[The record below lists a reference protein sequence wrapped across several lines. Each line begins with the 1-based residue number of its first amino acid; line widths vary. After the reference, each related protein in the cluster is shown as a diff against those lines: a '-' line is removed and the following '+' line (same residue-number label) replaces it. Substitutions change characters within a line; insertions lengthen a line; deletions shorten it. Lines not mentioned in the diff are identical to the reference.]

1 MFNEAPEMMEYVFKT
16 IVSIGISVMIFI
28 LKDFK
33 SSMKDLTDN
42 LNKLTI
48 VVTTLIEK
56 DSNREETI
64 IALKNEVDALEKR
77 VNKSEKEILRLEFL
91 RKNKE

>member
-1 MFNEAPEMMEYVFKT
+1 MFTEAPEIMEYVFKT

-33 SSMKDLTDN
+33 SSMKDLTEN

-56 DSNREETI
+56 DIGREKTI
-64 IALKNEVDALEKR
+64 IDLKNEIDSLEKR
-77 VNKSEKEILRLEFL
+77 VNKTEKEVLRLEFL